1 MSAKDNGGEINAPDV
16 IPNRMRPA
24 AVTRFVS
31 MAAVCVAARA
41 VTLALALTVTVTLTL
56 TATATA
62 TFATTPSIGQPPT
75 APIASLYTISGDGI
89 TEPLSGLRGDAA
101 RGKSIVS
108 NRQQGLCV
116 LCHQLPSGSNVA
128 AVFQGNI
135 APSLDGAGARLS
147 EAQLRLRLVDSRA
160 ISPHSVMP
168 AYYRVDALT
177 RVSST
182 FQGKPILDAQ
192 QIEDVVAYLMTFR

>member
-41 VTLALALTVTVTLTL
+41 LTLALTLAL
-56 TATATA
+56 TATL
-62 TFATTPSIGQPPT
+62 ATTPSIGQPPT
-75 APIASLYTISGDGI
+75 APIASRYTISGDGI

-101 RGKSIVS
+101 RGKSIVI

-192 QIEDVVAYLMTFR
+192 QIEDVVAYLMTLR

>member
-1 MSAKDNGGEINAPDV
+1 
-16 IPNRMRPA
+16 MRPA

-41 VTLALALTVTVTLTL
+41 LTLALTLAL
-56 TATATA
+56 TA

-101 RGKSIVS
+101 RGKSIVI

-192 QIEDVVAYLMTFR
+192 QIEDVVAYLMTLR

>member
-41 VTLALALTVTVTLTL
+41 LTLALTLAL
-56 TATATA
+56 TA

-75 APIASLYTISGDGI
+75 APIASRYTISGDGI

-101 RGKSIVS
+101 RGKSIVIS
-108 NRQQGLCV
+108 RQQGLCV

-192 QIEDVVAYLMTFR
+192 QIEDVVAYLMTLR

>member
-41 VTLALALTVTVTLTL
+41 VTL

-75 APIASLYTISGDGI
+75 APIASRYTISGDGI

-101 RGKSIVS
+101 RGKSIVI

-192 QIEDVVAYLMTFR
+192 QIEDVVAYLMTLR